1 MKRRT
6 RIIIIA
12 AASIFIILFM
22 VRFAY
27 LLRSSGD
34 RQSGAGGMPF
44 QANFEQSQGQ
54 DVSMRRNYA
63 SSKMLVAQ
71 PDAAPQLLE
80 QKYERV
86 ARLSATSASF
96 DDDSNALDALAASMQ
111 ALVQSE
117 NSWGL
122 PGSRTLSLS
131 FGITPGKFDVFVEG
145 LKVLGDPESVTIV
158 KTDKTAE
165 YKELEA
171 RRLSLEKT
179 RDGLRALRVP
189 GASLSDLM
197 ALETKILEIEGQI
210 QELGVSLGDFAEGNS
225 FCTVHYSLRELNS
238 AGIGARILSAL
249 FGALEWSLAV
259 FIGIV
264 VAVLLALAAA
274 ILGSQFLGRILARIR
289 KGEGG
294 GE

>member
-1 MKRRT
+1 MKRRV
-6 RIIIIA
+6 RIILLSA
-12 AASIFIILFM
+12 ALLFLFLFLG
-22 VRFAY
+22 RFAW
-27 LLRSSGD
+27 LLYSSGT
-34 RQSGAGGMPF
+34 RQSSGGGMPF
-44 QANFEQSQGQ
+44 QGNFEQMESS
-54 DVSMRRNYA
+54 DISMRRNYA

-71 PDAAPQLLE
+71 PSAAPQVLE

-86 ARLSATSASF
+86 ANLAATSASF
-96 DDDSNALDALAASMQ
+96 DEDLQALEALSGSMQ

-117 NSWGL
+117 NSYGL

-131 FGITPGKFDVFVEG
+131 FGVTPEKFEDFIDR
-145 LKVLGDPESVTIV
+145 LKVLGNLESITIV
-158 KTDKTAE
+158 KTDKTAA

-179 RDGLRALRVP
+179 RDGLRSLRVP
-189 GASLSDLM
+189 GAALSDLV

-225 FCTVHYSLRELNS
+225 FCTVHYILREEETVAL
-238 AGIGARILSAL
+238 GARMLSAL

-264 VAVLLALAAA
+264 VAMLLALGTAL
-274 ILGSQFLGRILARIR
+274 LGSHLVDRILAQVR
-289 KGEGG
+289 KGGRTG
-294 GE
+294 S

>member
-6 RIIIIA
+6 RIVIIA
-12 AASIFIILFM
+12 AASLFA
-22 VRFAY
+22 VLFAARFAY
-27 LLRSSGD
+27 LLYFSGV
-34 RQSGAGGMPF
+34 RQSGEGGMPF
-44 QANFEQSQGQ
+44 QVNFEQSQGQ
-54 DVSMRRNYA
+54 DVSVRRNYA

-71 PDAAPQLLE
+71 PSAAPQLLE

-86 ARLSATSASF
+86 ARLSATSSSF
-96 DDDSNALDALAASMQ
+96 DDDSSALDILAASMQ

-122 PGSRTLSLS
+122 PGARTLSLS
-131 FGITPGKFDVFVEG
+131 FGITPEKFESFVDG
-145 LKVLGDPESVTIV
+145 LKALGDLDSVTIV

-189 GASLSDLM
+189 GASLSDLV

-225 FCTVHYSLRELNS
+225 FCTVHYSLRELKS
-238 AGIGARILSAL
+238 AGIGPRILAAL
-249 FGALEWSLAV
+249 FGAMEWSLAV

-264 VAVLLALAAA
+264 VSV
-274 ILGSQFLGRILARIR
+274 
-289 KGEGG
+289 
-294 GE
+294 

>member
-1 MKRRT
+1 MKRRV
-6 RIIIIA
+6 RIILLV
-12 AASIFIILFM
+12 ASLLFLLLFLG
-22 VRFAY
+22 RFAW
-27 LLRSSGD
+27 LLYSSGGQ
-34 RQSGAGGMPF
+34 QSGGGGLQF
-44 QANFEQSQGQ
+44 QGNFEQMQSA
-54 DVSMRRNYA
+54 DIVMRRNYA

-71 PDAAPQLLE
+71 PSAAPQVLE

-86 ARLSATSASF
+86 GNIAATSISF
-96 DDDSNALDALAASMQ
+96 DKDLEALDTLSESMQ

-117 NSWGL
+117 NSYGL

-131 FGITPGKFDVFVEG
+131 FGVTPEKFEAFIDKLKLLGK
-145 LKVLGDPESVTIV
+145 LESITIV

-179 RDGLRALRVP
+179 RDGLRSLRVP
-189 GASLSDLM
+189 GAALSDLV

-225 FCTVHYSLRELNS
+225 FCTVHYTLREQDAIALGPRV
-238 AGIGARILSAL
+238 ASAL

-259 FIGIV
+259 FIGMA
-264 VAVLLALAAA
+264 VAALLALGAAL
-274 ILGSQFLGRILARIR
+274 LGSYIVDRILAQIR
-289 KGEGG
+289 KGGRG
-294 GE
+294 A